1 MGTKN
6 LREWREEILRRDNYT
21 CQRCG
26 AKDKLEVHH
35 LLPRGRY
42 PGLALQVSNGI
53 TLCTECH
60 RKEPAQGGGDRR
72 TVTTEKIKAQVGGRV
87 VDEMELEGGKVKVSL
102 SLDTYTKLLC
112 LKAKYGFLS
121 MEDVIIFLAD
131 SWFGM
136 HKSLDELCS
145 RMQRETEEVIRRQV
159 GATKEDLSPWYYLK
173 PLENKRD
180 AH

>member
-1 MGTKN
+1 MGVKS
-6 LREWREEILRRDNYT
+6 LREWREEVLKRDSYT

-26 AKDKLEVHH
+26 KTDGLEVHH

-72 TVTTEKIKAQVGGRV
+72 TATTEKIRARVGDRV
-87 VDEMELEGGKVKVSL
+87 VDEMELEGDKVKVSL

-112 LKAKYGFLS
+112 LKAKYGFPS
-121 MEDVIIFLAD
+121 MEDVVIWLVD
-131 SWFGM
+131 SCFGM
-136 HKSLDELCS
+136 GNSLAQL
-145 RMQRETEEVIRRQV
+145 REQIQKQIDRIMDDFSPSEWVYEHRR
-159 GATKEDLSPWYYLK
+159 EDVLACRK
-173 PLENKRD
+173 D
-180 AH
+180 

>member
-1 MGTKN
+1 MGVKS
-6 LREWREEILRRDNYT
+6 LRGWREEILRRDNYT
-21 CQRCG
+21 CQKCG
-26 AKDKLEVHH
+26 KTDELEVHH

-53 TLCTECH
+53 TLCAECH
-60 RKEPAQGGGDRR
+60 RKEPAQGGGGCK
-72 TVTTEKIKAQVGGRV
+72 TVTVEKIKAQVGGRV
-87 VDEMELEGGKVKVSL
+87 VDEMELEEDRVKVSL

-112 LKAKYGFLS
+112 LKAKYGFSS
-121 MEDVIIFLAD
+121 MEDVIIFLTD

-145 RMQRETEEVIRRQV
+145 RMQREAEEMIRRQV
-159 GATKEDLSPWYYLK
+159 DVAKEDLSPWYYLK
-173 PLENKRD
+173 PLEDKQD